1 MKIDIDD
8 IIALDDGKKYLVINK
23 VNLRDIDY
31 IYIIDIENTK
41 NYKFAE
47 IENDSISVIEPD
59 ETELLEELIHLF
71 GKDAREVLNLLID
84 ND

>member
-71 GKDAREVLNLLID
+71 GKDAKEVLKSLID

>member
-41 NYKFAE
+41 NFKFAE